1 MVSAAGDSQ
10 AAATAPDTSYMSLLA
25 ASNLI
30 GKQCVDVNTKF
41 IKCKLADENPAKCVG
56 EGEKVT
62 ACTLKV

>member
-1 MVSAAGDSQ
+1 M
-10 AAATAPDTSYMSLLA
+10 ATKTPDTSYLSLLA

-30 GKQCVDVNTKF
+30 GKECADVNTKF
-41 IKCKLADENPAKCVG
+41 IQCKLGDENPAKCVS